1 MSRVGKRPITLPKG
15 TTVDLRGREVTV
27 RGPRGEL
34 RMTLHEQ
41 IQARLEGEELHVE
54 RPNDHRQVRALHG
67 TMRSLLQNMV
77 TGVSEGFR
85 RSLVIEGVGYQAEMR
100 GPQLLLKLGH
110 SHEVLET
117 APAGV
122 IFDVPKEGRGRLVHV
137 DGIDKQQVGQVAAE
151 LRSWRPPDPYK
162 GKGIRY
168 SDEIVRRKAGKA
180 GKTTA

>member
-1 MSRVGKRPITLPKG
+1 MSRVGKKPISLPQG
-15 TTVDLRGREVTV
+15 VTVDLQGQEVSI
-27 RGPRGEL
+27 RGPRGAL
-34 RMTLHEQ
+34 GMALHPQ
-41 IQARLEGEELHVE
+41 IQARVENGELFVE
-54 RPNDHRQVRALHG
+54 RPNDQRQVRALHG

-100 GPQLLLKLGH
+100 GQQLLLKLGH

-117 APAGV
+117 APEGV
-122 IFDVPKEGRGRLVHV
+122 TFEVPKEGRGRLVHV
-137 DGIDKQQVGQVAAE
+137 DGIDKQVVGQVAAQ
-151 LRSWRPPDPYK
+151 LRKWRPPEPYK

-180 GKTTA
+180 GKTI